1 MYECIECKKIT
12 DKLKK
17 KLCIKCYGR
26 QYREHKKRQEKV
38 YDIPPI
44 GEINYSEEGKPICH
58 ICGKAYNKLLTHVYY
73 THKMREKEYKKEF
86 GLNLHQGIAS
96 NKTKVKLQKSVELNY
111 EKVVAENLIC
121 KGKETR
127 FKKGSE
133 GRTKEKLSIQEY
145 KNLVKRGKMNNYKNL
160 RHSKNKSSL
169 K

>member
-1 MYECIECKKIT
+1 M
-12 DKLKK
+12 
-17 KLCIKCYGR
+17 G
-26 QYREHKKRQEKV
+26 
-38 YDIPPI
+38 
-44 GEINYSEEGKPICH
+44 
-58 ICGKAYNKLLTHVYY
+58 
-73 THKMREKEYKKEF
+73 EKEYKKEF
-86 GLNLHQGIAS
+86 GLNLHQGIVS
-96 NKTKVKLQKSVELNY
+96 KKTKAKLQKSVKSNY

-133 GRTKEKLSIQEY
+133 GRTKEKLSVQEY

>member
-73 THKMREKEYKKEF
+73 AHKMGEKEYKKEF
-86 GLNLHQGIAS
+86 GLNLHQGIVS
-96 NKTKVKLQKSVELNY
+96 KKTKAKLQK
-111 EKVVAENLIC
+111 KCGI
-121 KGKETR
+121 
-127 FKKGSE
+127 
-133 GRTKEKLSIQEY
+133 KL
-145 KNLVKRGKMNNYKNL
+145 
-160 RHSKNKSSL
+160 
-169 K
+169 